1 MFHAFYTV
9 VRVMW
14 QAMKG
19 FSVHTGWDVGR
30 RNAACYWTLLE
41 TQWLRKRHITIR
53 PMNPG
58 LNKFQTDYILARET
72 FSPKTHVLSMPS
84 WTNSVMQLLVTQSLF
99 DRVEIELKLYPTTY
113 PFFQQLTPFSHRYL
127 HSAGTKGKLSTRSC
141 AALTNS
147 KLGLMSF

>member
-14 QAMKG
+14 RGMKG

-30 RNAACYWTLLE
+30 RNVACYWTLQE

-53 PMNPG
+53 PMNQG

-72 FSPKTHVLSMPS
+72 FFRWKLTLLWCCVKLTLSCNCWVICHTVIIWQGLKLIWQLTSILHRHLHTAGVKGNFQPKTLRCSYKQPMVLY
-84 WTNSVMQLLVTQSLF
+84 F
-99 DRVEIELKLYPTTY
+99 AI
-113 PFFQQLTPFSHRYL
+113 
-127 HSAGTKGKLSTRSC
+127 
-141 AALTNS
+141 
-147 KLGLMSF
+147 